1 MTRIVIVGFQSAGLT
16 AAGAARLFDRE
27 AKVTVIE
34 RRTYATYHPCGFPF
48 TLGGEVPNAQ
58 SLVEIAPRIPG
69 VEVLLGTEAKAINRD
84 EKSIEIQ
91 DRKTQR
97 IDKVQYD
104 KLILCTGSLAFR
116 PPIPGMDLQNVFTLR
131 TMKDCEDLLKAIPKA
146 KRAVVVGAGP
156 VGVETACALRARGL
170 EVTIVEMVSS
180 VFSVILD
187 PDMSE
192 EVTNKLRQIG
202 VQVMCGKPVKEIR
215 GKGKVSSVL
224 AEDQQVQ
231 ADVVVVAV
239 GVKPD
244 VELAVQAGL
253 ELGPTKLISVDDHLR
268 TSDPDI
274 YAAGDCAETRCFF
287 TGLPIKSQLASTAI
301 RMGKVAGINA
311 AGGDESFPGALNA
324 VVSSASGMEIAA
336 VGLTTN
342 VAKAVGLDA
351 VSVRIRA
358 SSRPHFYPGAEPII
372 VKLVVEKSGRILGGQ
387 IIGDGAAE
395 RVNLLSLAITQGV
408 TVDKLAKMEYC
419 YAPPINDCIEPLV
432 MAADA
437 VLRRL

>member
-1 MTRIVIVGFQSAGLT
+1 
-16 AAGAARLFDRE
+16 
-27 AKVTVIE
+27 
-34 RRTYATYHPCGFPF
+34 
-48 TLGGEVPNAQ
+48 LGGDVSEVQ

-69 VEVLLGTEAKAINRD
+69 VEVRLGTEAKSINRD
-84 EKSIEIQ
+84 EKFVEIQ

-97 IDKVQYD
+97 TDKVQYD
-104 KLILCTGSLAFR
+104 KLIICTGSLALR

-131 TMKDCEDLLKAIPKA
+131 TVKDCEELLKAVPKA
-146 KRAVVVGAGP
+146 KRAALVGAGP
-156 VGVETACALRARGL
+156 VGVETACALKARGL
-170 EVTIVEMVSS
+170 ETTVVEMQPS
-180 VFSVILD
+180 VFPGMLD

-192 EVTNKLRQIG
+192 EVMNKLRQVG
-202 VQVMCGKPVKEIR
+202 VQTICGKAVKEIR

-224 AEDQQVQ
+224 AEDQQIQ
-231 ADVVVVAV
+231 ADIVVVAV

-253 ELGPTKLISVDDHLR
+253 ELGPTGLISVDDHLR

-274 YAAGDCAETRCFF
+274 YAAGDCAETKFFF
-287 TGLPIKSQLASTAI
+287 TELPIKSQLATTAI
-301 RMGKVAGINA
+301 RMGRAAGINA
-311 AGGDESFPGALNA
+311 AGGDESFPGVLNS
-324 VVSSASGMEIAA
+324 VVSSVCGMEIATT
-336 VGLTTN
+336 GLNTN
-342 VAKAVGLDA
+342 VAKAVGFDA

-372 VKLVVEKSGRILGGQ
+372 VKLVVEKSRRILGGQ

-419 YAPPINDCIEPLV
+419 YAPPVNDCIEPLV
-432 MAADA
+432 MAAEA